1 MDRWLTSTVGK
12 WKWGSFEEGINHH
25 SSIFWWWSNYM
36 LELLCSSRYVTRTQC
51 LPPDVWGP
59 TQMLNI
65 NIIQCNWTSVTKYT
79 ELRASGEL
87 TCSALLQMDWEWQR
101 GNLISWMSTKLPTA
115 LALWIYGGSIHARSA
130 WAKYILTNIQ
140 CPVLNSYSSLHA
152 AIWRLMPSCPGV
164 WGTRLFSVTSLERRN
179 PSLLNWN
186 IQQTT
191 DHLGIHDQGLSM
203 VIWIGPNKIEEQGKL
218 PV

>member
-1 MDRWLTSTVGK
+1 MTLLTSHGWVEQNSPWLRKTFLTPVVNIVKERQEGSGSSQPTTVRRAAETDSWLDNIHFISYVDRWLTSTVGK

-36 LELLCSSRYVTRTQC
+36 LELLWTRALCSRNQC

-65 NIIQCNWTSVTKYT
+65 NIIQCNWTSVIKYT

-87 TCSALLQMDWEWQR
+87 TCSTLLQMDWEWQR

-115 LALWIYGGSIHARSA
+115 LALCIY
-130 WAKYILTNIQ
+130 
-140 CPVLNSYSSLHA
+140 
-152 AIWRLMPSCPGV
+152 
-164 WGTRLFSVTSLERRN
+164 
-179 PSLLNWN
+179 
-186 IQQTT
+186 
-191 DHLGIHDQGLSM
+191 LSR
-203 VIWIGPNKIEEQGKL
+203 
-218 PV
+218 

>member
-1 MDRWLTSTVGK
+1 MWIILSENELFARFLLLSGSKIYFFWQKYTS
-12 WKWGSFEEGINHH
+12 
-25 SSIFWWWSNYM
+25 
-36 LELLCSSRYVTRTQC
+36 Q
-51 LPPDVWGP
+51 
-59 TQMLNI
+59 
-65 NIIQCNWTSVTKYT
+65 TKYFFGSLSNRSPWT
-79 ELRASGEL
+79 
-87 TCSALLQMDWEWQR
+87 LLQMDWEWQR

-115 LALWIYGGSIHARSA
+115 LALCIYGGSIHIHARSA

-152 AIWRLMPSCPGV
+152 AIWRLMPRPNCPGV

-191 DHLGIHDQGLSM
+191 DYLGIHDQGLSM
-203 VIWIGPNKIEEQGKL
+203 VIWIGPNKIEEQGKIARII
-218 PV
+218 